1 MIIESKS
8 NKLISYA
15 KKLQT
20 KKYSQEYCECFL
32 ECEKIIL
39 ERLTN
44 INTVLLV
51 ENYKNEYNEA
61 LKCFSGNIYYI
72 SSEIAKYL
80 TEASNP
86 SKIFAFMKIKRCV
99 METSNFLVLDNLQ
112 DPNNLGAIIRSAR
125 AFNFNK
131 IYAINCVYPYLYKTI
146 RSSMG
151 YIFDVDFV
159 QISYE
164 KFYEIKKSEDLYLYC
179 ADMNGENINSIPKL
193 NQKVGV
199 CIGNEGNGVSDFI
212 SNICDKTIS
221 IKMNNCVESLNAS
234 VSAGIIMHKLSE

>member
-1 MIIESKS
+1 MTIESKS

-39 ERLTN
+39 ERLNN
-44 INTVLLV
+44 INTILLV
-51 ENYKNEYNEA
+51 ASYKNEYSEI
-61 LKCFSGNIYYI
+61 LKYFSGNIYYI
-72 SSEIAKYL
+72 SGEIAKYL

-86 SKIFAFMKIKRCV
+86 SKIFAFMYIKKNKISN
-99 METSNFLVLDNLQ
+99 SNFLVLDNLQ

-151 YIFDVDFV
+151 YIFDIDFESV
-159 QISYE
+159 SYE
-164 KFYEIKKSEDLYLYC
+164 KFKEIKNSEDLFLYC
-179 ADMNGENINSIPKL
+179 ADMNGENINSTPKL
-193 NQKVGV
+193 SQTIGV

-221 IKMNNCVESLNAS
+221 IKMNNSVESLNAS